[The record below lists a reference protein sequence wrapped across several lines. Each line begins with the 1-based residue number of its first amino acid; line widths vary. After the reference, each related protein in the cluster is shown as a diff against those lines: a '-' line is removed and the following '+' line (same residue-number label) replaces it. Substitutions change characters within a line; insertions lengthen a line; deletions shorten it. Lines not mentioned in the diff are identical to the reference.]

1 MDWLW
6 LRSCNWETFFPAMIA
21 TFLGVFLS
29 FLLLR
34 LYDRERGRRMAGNA
48 KQAILKELEDNER
61 LLEHLYNML
70 ENSKKQNAVQYNIP
84 HRLKTSAY
92 DSALSN
98 NLIRF
103 IGTTKLQHELA
114 FYAQQCQFVN
124 KRMQIYEQFVNHNFA
139 AVFRPQGHV
148 PKYTERDWAKIQG
161 EDVKR
166 EAVETK
172 DQIKELI
179 NKLKS

>member
-1 MDWLW
+1 MDWSW
-6 LRSCNWETFFPAMIA
+6 IRSWNWETFFPAMIA
-21 TFLGVFLS
+21 TFLGVLLS

-34 LYDRERGRRMAGNA
+34 LYDWKRGKRMAGDA
-48 KQAILKELEDNER
+48 KQAILKELEDNEK

-70 ENSKKQNAVQYNIP
+70 ENSKRQDAVQYNIP

-98 NLIRF
+98 NQIRF
-103 IGTTKLQHELA
+103 IGNTKLQHELA

-124 KRMQIYEQFVNHNFA
+124 KRMQIYEDFVNHNFA
-139 AVFRPQGHV
+139 AVFRPQDHV
-148 PKYTERDWAKIQG
+148 PKYTERVWAKIQG
-161 EDVKR
+161 EEVKK

-172 DQIKELI
+172 HQISELI
-179 NKLKS
+179 NKLKG